1 VPSGTAYE
9 NGPYL
14 KGGVAD
20 AAEASRE
27 TLRTND
33 GSDICPSRG
42 SIPLDKETR
51 SQKAVHGVEP
61 FTKQERDEMEKL
73 LKEVRGHLGEQPIP
87 SLAISLFSYP

>member
-1 VPSGTAYE
+1 MPSETGYE
-9 NGPYL
+9 NGPYF

-33 GSDICPSRG
+33 GSDVSPSRGG

-51 SQKAVHGVEP
+51 SQKAVHRVEP
-61 FTKQERDEMEKL
+61 FTKQERDEMEEL
-73 LKEVRGHLGEQPIP
+73 LKEVRGHLGE
-87 SLAISLFSYP
+87 